1 MSGINVMNVRGIL
14 RGGDGVVWSVMR
26 KKIIVL
32 LSAWRGRG
40 RGDVD
45 MSFGRW
51 RLGILWV
58 VVVLLLNKVVGEV
71 R

>member
-14 RGGDGVVWSVMR
+14 RDGDGVVWSVMR

-40 RGDVD
+40 RDDVD

-58 VVVLLLNKVVGEV
+58 LVLDKVVGEV

>member
-32 LSAWRGRG
+32 FSAWRGRG
-40 RGDVD
+40 RDDVD
-45 MSFGRW
+45 ISFGRW

-58 VVVLLLNKVVGEV
+58 LVVLLLNKVVGEV